1 MVTAWYMPMLVASR
15 IPWSRIWPLNF
26 AETKTKTT
34 IFLLK
39 VRTTMIKYSMWEIIC
54 SAPSF
59 FLLESHTE
67 ELFVLLHPRHTDD
80 TVSIRRFVSFTF
92 TPSNDRV
99 LCFHAPSGYNTR
111 KQLTGVR
118 FFEGLQNYTENKNKG
133 IENKIMLRD
142 FNCTMDK
149 KMDRDG
155 RNIT

>member
-1 MVTAWYMPMLVASR
+1 MPMLVALR

-67 ELFVLLHPRHTDD
+67 ELFCPASSASHWWHCFNTE
-80 TVSIRRFVSFTF
+80 ICTF

-155 RNIT
+155 RNKT